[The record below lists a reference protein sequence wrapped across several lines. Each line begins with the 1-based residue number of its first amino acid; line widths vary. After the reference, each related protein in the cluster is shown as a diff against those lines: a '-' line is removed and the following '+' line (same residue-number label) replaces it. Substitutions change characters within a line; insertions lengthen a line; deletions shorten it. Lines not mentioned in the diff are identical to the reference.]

1 MIIPL
6 LLASFLAV
14 APDTSAV
21 QPRLLPES
29 ELIAMEAQDH
39 HEAYEF
45 EAALECWQ
53 RAVARSRDSLSRQEM
68 EKEMTLSR
76 NGAAMSEFC
85 VRPRVLA
92 RRRFPRSSF
101 TSAYPLPEGGVAPAD
116 TLRLP
121 GDTLRIL
128 FPVRNGEWLYFSS
141 DALYGVGGYD
151 LYRCRRTA
159 PGEWSRPENLGF
171 PFSSPE
177 DDFLYFNTT
186 DGKYTLF
193 ASSRGCEDDSVN
205 VYVLEY
211 EMNPVRESISDP
223 AALRALSKLDPES
236 AATVELTPRQ
246 KAVLS
251 EWRAATD
258 TLAAH
263 QRQLDAMRRRYSGA
277 QAAEKQFLGEEIST
291 LEMGLP
297 GLIRRRK
304 AAEALMQREGIKE
317 PAESGWS
324 WDL

>member
-6 LLASFLAV
+6 LLASFLAA
-14 APDTSAV
+14 APDTAAR

-39 HEAYEF
+39 HEAFEF
-45 EAALECWQ
+45 AAALECWEK
-53 RAVARSRDSLSRQEM
+53 AVSRSRNTLAAAEM

-76 NGAAMSEFC
+76 NGLAMSDFC
-85 VRPRVLA
+85 VKPGVVA
-92 RRRFPRSSF
+92 RRRFSRSGF
-101 TSAYPLPEGGVAPAD
+101 TSAYPLPGGGVKAVD

-121 GDTLRIL
+121 GDTLRVL
-128 FPVRNGEWLYFSS
+128 YPVRSGEWLYFSS

-159 PGEWSRPENLGF
+159 DGGWSRPENLGF
-171 PFSSPE
+171 PYSSPD
-177 DDFLYFNTT
+177 DDFLYFNTP
-186 DGKYTLF
+186 DGKYSLF
-193 ASSRGCEDDSVN
+193 ASSRGCEGDSVN

-211 EMNPVRESISDP
+211 ELNPVREKISDP
-223 AALRALSKLDPES
+223 AALRALCKLEP
-236 AATVELTPRQ
+236 AARDAVELTARQ
-246 KAVLS
+246 KAVLG

-263 QRQLDAMRRRYSGA
+263 QRQLGALRRRYSDA
-277 QAAEKQFLGEEIST
+277 PAVERQFLGEEIST

-297 GLIRRRK
+297 ALLRRQK

-317 PAESGWS
+317 PAASGWS
-324 WDL
+324 W